1 MVEVTKA
8 QIFNTLSH
16 IDVSRFVDKIENS
29 GTRKDGTPY
38 SYELSYL
45 SWSAAESIVSRL
57 FPDWSYKFTQFYPE
71 RKIKNA
77 DGSESIWVSKN
88 PQDYLIDSTG
98 CRVECTVNICGN
110 EYHGDLYVMD
120 KRNKA
125 IRKPQ
130 EIDQQN
136 INKTKMRCIVKTLA
150 QAGLGASLYIKGSDD
165 APIAQM
171 LTQAGIT
178 QDKVIAQRDQAQLM
192 RDRQRFNQI
201 VNTVTEGDKDAKQ
214 QLIAQVTAKVKGMLK
229 QQKHPVAMAMLTELE
244 RGQWYLKG
252 LNQVLL
258 EQDK

>member
-1 MVEVTKA
+1 MTEVTKA
-8 QIFNTLSH
+8 QIFNTLSQ
-16 IDVSRFVDKIENS
+16 IDVSRFVDTIDNK
-29 GTRKDGTPY
+29 GQRKDGTT
-38 SYELSYL
+38 YEYKLSYL

-71 RKIKNA
+71 RKIKNV

-120 KRNKA
+120 NRNNA
-125 IRKPQ
+125 IRNPKD
-130 EIDQQN
+130 IDQQN
-136 INKTKMRCIVKTLA
+136 INKTKMRCIVKVLA
-150 QAGLGASLYIKGSDD
+150 QAGLGASIYIKGSNNV
-165 APIAQM
+165 PVAQM

-201 VNTVTEGDKDAKQ
+201 VNTVTEGDQDAKQ
-214 QLIAQVTAKVKGMLK
+214 KLITQVTAKVKEMLK
-229 QQKHPVAMAMLTELE
+229 QQEHPVAMAMLTELE

>member
-29 GTRKDGTPY
+29 GKRRDGTPY

-57 FPDWSYKFTQFYPE
+57 FPDWSHKFTHFYPE

-98 CRVECTVNICGN
+98 CRVECTVTICGN

-120 KRNKA
+120 NRNNA
-125 IRKPQ
+125 IRDPKQ
-130 EIDQQN
+130 IDQAN
-136 INKTKMRCIVKTLA
+136 INKTKMRCIVKVLA

-214 QLIAQVTAKVKGMLK
+214 QLITQVTAKVKEMLK
-229 QQKHPVAMAMLTELE
+229 QQEHPVAMAMLTELE

-258 EQDK
+258 EQGK